1 MYACTYRLL
10 APEESS
16 HCTITTLLCHWAV
29 NICSRFCLISH
40 LFLSVH
46 LLIIPT
52 VHLTLLGHITPQTR
66 KSTTF
71 LTVNEFNF
79 KLQKKQAALCQYGTR
94 LASNMAATDHRRK
107 KSKKKNQLE
116 TFMSRN
122 LSFIVS
128 FGGKIF
134 VLLLKCQKRLW
145 TELQQRTALT
155 CCKDINR
162 AIVSGVRSQGQ
173 LKLNSYMI
181 HT

>member
-1 MYACTYRLL
+1 MGPVCWLWAWSLCGPLLCNIHRSSGSHVSACGCNVHTCTHAHPYTHTKIVKTRMYACTYRLL

-79 KLQKKQAALCQYGTR
+79 KLQKKKTSR
-94 LASNMAATDHRRK
+94 
-107 KSKKKNQLE
+107 
-116 TFMSRN
+116 FMP
-122 LSFIVS
+122 VWD
-128 FGGKIF
+128 KI
-134 VLLLKCQKRLW
+134 
-145 TELQQRTALT
+145 
-155 CCKDINR
+155 
-162 AIVSGVRSQGQ
+162 G
-173 LKLNSYMI
+173 
-181 HT
+181 

>member
-1 MYACTYRLL
+1 MRERQNVCVRQNRDSERSGAKTDWQRDRGERRQCGEDLWVGPVCWLWAWSLCGPLLCNIHRSSGSHVSACGCNVHTCTHAHPYTHTKIVKTRMYACTYRLL

-71 LTVNEFNF
+71 
-79 KLQKKQAALCQYGTR
+79 
-94 LASNMAATDHRRK
+94 
-107 KSKKKNQLE
+107 
-116 TFMSRN
+116 
-122 LSFIVS
+122 
-128 FGGKIF
+128 
-134 VLLLKCQKRLW
+134 
-145 TELQQRTALT
+145 
-155 CCKDINR
+155 
-162 AIVSGVRSQGQ
+162 
-173 LKLNSYMI
+173 
-181 HT
+181 